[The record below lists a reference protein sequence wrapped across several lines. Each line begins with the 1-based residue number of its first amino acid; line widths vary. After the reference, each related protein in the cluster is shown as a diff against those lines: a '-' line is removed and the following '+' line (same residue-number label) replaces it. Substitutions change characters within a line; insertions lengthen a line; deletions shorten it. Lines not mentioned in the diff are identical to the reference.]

1 MWKLM
6 VVIVGF
12 SSCLVGVTRGQG
24 VAEARGLVTGEE
36 ADRLTRRTLG
46 HHYGG
51 GTSCMVKGS
60 YCRWLIRWSQLWL
73 TSFWT
78 TPLMK
83 IMVSRSLRFFWG
95 GK

>member
-60 YCRWLIRWSQLWL
+60 YCRWNVASLISEKKL
-73 TSFWT
+73 
-78 TPLMK
+78 
-83 IMVSRSLRFFWG
+83 VC
-95 GK
+95 